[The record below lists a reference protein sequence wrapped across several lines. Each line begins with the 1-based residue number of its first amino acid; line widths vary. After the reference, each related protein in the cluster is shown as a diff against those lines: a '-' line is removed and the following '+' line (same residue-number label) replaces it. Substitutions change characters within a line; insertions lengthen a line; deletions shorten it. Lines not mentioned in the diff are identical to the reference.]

1 MKSDEL
7 FNVSDEYSDAYALKI
22 LAVRYEVWLNRY
34 QQYMTVDIANNISQ
48 QSYAAIMENKDT
60 LLGMDV
66 NIESNRVYNDAE
78 YFAHIIGYIGNI
90 SNEEME
96 EYNSK
101 LDEDQQYSA
110 NDMVGKLGLEQ
121 SYEEQLRGVDG
132 FRRCTLTIWVK
143 F

>member
-1 MKSDEL
+1 
-7 FNVSDEYSDAYALKI
+7 
-22 LAVRYEVWLNRY
+22 
-34 QQYMTVDIANNISQ
+34 MTVDIANNISQ

-121 SYEEQLRGVDG
+121 SYEE
-132 FRRCTLTIWVK
+132 
-143 F
+143 